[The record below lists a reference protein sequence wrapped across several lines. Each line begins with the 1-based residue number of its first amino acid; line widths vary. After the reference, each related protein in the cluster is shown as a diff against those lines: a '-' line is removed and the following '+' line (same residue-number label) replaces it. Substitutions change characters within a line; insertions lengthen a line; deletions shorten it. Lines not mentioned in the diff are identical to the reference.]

1 MGMLIDGAWIDDD
14 AKYRNP
20 EGGAFVR
27 AESVFRSWITAD
39 GSSGFPAESGRYH
52 LFLAPNC
59 PWAHRTQIVRYLK
72 GLEDMISITLS
83 DLPRVRSWAYSEGIG
98 RDLVPVDG
106 VFELHQAYL
115 AADPGYT
122 GRVTVPTLF
131 DKREWTV
138 VSNESSEIVRMLNTE
153 FDGLG
158 AIRARPLPRRNRAPE
173 IDAFNAR
180 IYETVNNGVYRTG
193 FAKTQAAYEDACNA
207 LFDTLDWLDEVL
219 GCAALSLRRAA
230 DRGRLAAVPDPG
242 PLRLRLSRP
251 FQVQQAADRGLSQ
264 PVELS
269 ARALSAPRHRRAD
282 RHPGHQAR
290 LLRRHAA
297 REPDRDRAA
306 RPGHRPHDAARPR
319 PPAQGGLSPTPG
331 RAGTRRSFPRGRPR
345 TPPCPAG

>member
-39 GSSGFPAESGRYH
+39 GSSGFPAEPGRYH

-59 PWAHRTQIVRYLK
+59 PWAHRTQIVRHLK
-72 GLEDMISITLS
+72 GLEDSVSITLS
-83 DLPRVRSWAYSEGIG
+83 DLPRVRSWAYSKGIG
-98 RDLVPVDG
+98 GDLEPVDG
-106 VFELHQAYL
+106 VFELHRAYV
-115 AADPGYT
+115 AADPSYS

-131 DKREWTV
+131 DKREWTI
-138 VSNESSEIVRMLNTE
+138 VSNESSEILRMLNSE

-158 AIRARPLPRRNRAPE
+158 AVPLDLYPEELRAE

-193 FAKTQAAYEDACNA
+193 FAKTQAAYEEACNA

-219 GCAALSLRRAA
+219 GRAALSLRRTP
-230 DRGRLAAVPDPG
+230 DRGRLAALPHPG
-242 PLRLRLSRP
+242 ALRLRLSRP

-264 PVELS
+264 PVELLCASSTSSPASPSGPTSRASS
-269 ARALSAPRHRRAD
+269 AATT
-282 RHPGHQAR
+282 
-290 LLRRHAA
+290 
-297 REPDRDRAA
+297 
-306 RPGHRPHDAARPR
+306 
-319 PPAQGGLSPTPG
+319 PTC
-331 RAGTRRSFPRGRPR
+331 R
-345 TPPCPAG
+345 T

>member
-27 AESVFRSWITAD
+27 AESAFRSWVTAD
-39 GSSGFPAESGRYH
+39 GSSRFPAEPGRYH

-72 GLEDMISITLS
+72 GLEDTISITLS
-83 DLPRVRSWAYSEGIG
+83 DLPRVRSWAYSQGIG
-98 RDLVPVDG
+98 RDLEPVDG

-115 AADPGYT
+115 AADPGYS

-158 AIRARPLPRRNRAPE
+158 ATPLDLYPEDLRAE

-193 FAKTQAAYEDACNA
+193 FAKTQGAYEEACNA
-207 LFDTLDWLDEVL
+207 LFDTLDWLDETL
-219 GCAALSLRRAA
+219 GERRYLCGERLTEADWRLYPTLVRFDFVYHGHFKCNRRRIEDYPNLSNYLRELYQLPGIAERTDIPGIKRGYYA
-230 DRGRLAAVPDPG
+230 DMPHVNPAGIVPLG
-242 PLRLRLSRP
+242 PDIDLTTPHNRDRLRK
-251 FQVQQAADRGLSQ
+251 AA
-264 PVELS
+264 
-269 ARALSAPRHRRAD
+269 
-282 RHPGHQAR
+282 
-290 LLRRHAA
+290 
-297 REPDRDRAA
+297 
-306 RPGHRPHDAARPR
+306 
-319 PPAQGGLSPTPG
+319 
-331 RAGTRRSFPRGRPR
+331 
-345 TPPCPAG
+345 